1 MSALT
6 GEGALFAQC
15 SRTEW
20 TFISRVTNCFSR
32 KKRCG
37 RLDPRSEFF
46 DEDGDPFGSILGSD
60 DDEEASDRMALICG
74 DSG

>member
-6 GEGALFAQC
+6 GKGLC
-15 SRTEW
+15 LLTD
-20 TFISRVTNCFSR
+20 RVDLHLTRYCFFSR

-37 RLDPRSEFF
+37 RLDPCSEFF